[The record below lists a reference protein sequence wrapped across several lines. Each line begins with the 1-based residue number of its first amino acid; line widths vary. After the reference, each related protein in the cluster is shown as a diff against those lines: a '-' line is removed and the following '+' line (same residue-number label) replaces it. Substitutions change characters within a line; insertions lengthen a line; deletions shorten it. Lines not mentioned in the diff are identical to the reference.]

1 MLQANRL
8 SVPSRQQSFSF
19 VTLPVLRFVIVSLP
33 ISQELFNE
41 DASAERGTLPLVL
54 ILVVL
59 LKFV

>member
-19 VTLPVLRFVIVSLP
+19 VALPVLRFVIVSLP

-41 DASAERGTLPLVL
+41 DDSAGRGTFALLL
-54 ILVVL
+54 ISVVL